1 MSISL
6 ATPPASPS
14 TTVVKSSPSGEGY
27 DQVEDS
33 VNLQHLMKLM
43 SIFQVITRITLY
55 YRYSITSIN
64 WGFYAY
70 FHPKMQS
77 LGKFVITYYMKDSF
91 AI

>member
-6 ATPPASPS
+6 ATPPASPSTGS

-70 FHPKMQS
+70 FHPKMQIF
-77 LGKFVITYYMKDSF
+77 GKVCVIT
-91 AI
+91 